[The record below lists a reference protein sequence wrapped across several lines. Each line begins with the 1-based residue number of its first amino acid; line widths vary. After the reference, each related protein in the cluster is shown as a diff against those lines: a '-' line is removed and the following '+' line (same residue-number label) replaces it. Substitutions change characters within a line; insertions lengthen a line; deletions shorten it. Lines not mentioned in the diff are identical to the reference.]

1 MSIDGADAQA
11 LEGALAMTERERD
24 TARAESAALRAEVD
38 HLRDREATIIKAVKP
53 VADGGQYRADIV
65 SAIARV
71 TAERD
76 ALKAEVEAMRAVE
89 SDARR
94 VVDHWRD
101 GLGMIGPVTSL
112 RSDLDAL
119 DALRTHKGG
128 G

>member
-1 MSIDGADAQA
+1 MSEQITVREACRRGIPLGGADAQA

-24 TARAESAALRAEVD
+24 TARSDLA
-38 HLRDREATIIKAVKP
+38 H
-53 VADGGQYRADIV
+53 
-65 SAIARV
+65 V

-76 ALKAEVEAMRAVE
+76 ALRAEVEAMREVE

-119 DALRTHKGG
+119 DALRTRKGG